1 MDSILGWANGFASF
15 GVHYPDLV
23 AILCGTMSG
32 WCSGALA
39 EMYFVPVTWT
49 VREQKACSSLLTVFV
64 SWLAAALM
72 WGVVVPLDPG
82 EKRWIVAGVI
92 APISPFTY
100 VLVGRLLTRYLPN
113 FWSVWAVPQEPK
125 P

>member
-1 MDSILGWANGFASF
+1 MDSILGWANGIAGF

-23 AILCGTMSG
+23 AIACGTMSG

-39 EMYFVPVTWT
+39 EMYFVPVRWS
-49 VREQKACSSLLTVFV
+49 VREQKATSALLTVFV
-64 SWLAAALM
+64 AWLSAALM
-72 WGVVVPLDPG
+72 WGALVPLDPG

-100 VLVGRLLTRYLPN
+100 VIVGRLLTKYFPS
-113 FWSVWAVPQEPK
+113 FWSVWAVDK
-125 P
+125 